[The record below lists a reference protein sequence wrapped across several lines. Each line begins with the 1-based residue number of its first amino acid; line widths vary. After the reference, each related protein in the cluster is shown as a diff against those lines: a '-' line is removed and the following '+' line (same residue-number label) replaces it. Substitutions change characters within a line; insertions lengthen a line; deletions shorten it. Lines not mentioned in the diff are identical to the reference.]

1 MRYRSE
7 KRSKIRL
14 AFRRSILFEKIAA
27 ELDRMKNIRRNGIC
41 FDISEGGLGMA
52 ADYPFIKGE
61 VIKLFLPASK
71 VDTPLP
77 VFAQVM
83 WARPSENR
91 FRAGLRFLQ

>member
-1 MRYRSE
+1 MRESVE
-7 KRSKIRL
+7 KRSTTRL
-14 AFRRSILFEKIAA
+14 DFRRSILFEHVAT
-27 ELDRMKNIRRNGIC
+27 ELDQMKSVQRDGIS

-52 ADYPFIKGE
+52 ADYPFTRGE

-77 VFAQVM
+77 VFAEVV
-83 WARPSENR
+83 WAHRSEDR

>member
-1 MRYRSE
+1 M
-7 KRSKIRL
+7 IRL
-14 AFRRSILFEKIAA
+14 DFRRSILFEQMVT
-27 ELDRMKNIRRNGIC
+27 ELNRMKKIQRNGIC

-52 ADYPFIKGE
+52 ADYPFIRGE

-77 VFAQVM
+77 VFAEVM
-83 WARPSENR
+83 WAQPSEDR

>member
-1 MRYRSE
+1 MKYRPE
-7 KRSKIRL
+7 KRSKIRMS
-14 AFRRSILFEKIAA
+14 FRRSILFEQIAT
-27 ELDRMKNIRRNGIC
+27 ELNRMKNIQRNGVC

-52 ADYPFIKGE
+52 ADYLLITGE

-77 VFAQVM
+77 VFAEVM
-83 WARPSENR
+83 WAHPSEDR